1 MIEIVF
7 AHTVCV
13 ERCLQSGDSWN
24 SQKKNS
30 TTPKQIR
37 SKISTEIHYIQ
48 FIQELDLIWK
58 KHIYLAH
65 STNNPYK
72 MITKVLSLK

>member
-48 FIQELDLIWK
+48 FIQELDLI
-58 KHIYLAH
+58 
-65 STNNPYK
+65 
-72 MITKVLSLK
+72 